1 MKRKLLIILM
11 ALGLLAL
18 LPATALAANGVLSGS
33 GDGNDPYIIEDE
45 EDLAAFRDSVNSGNT
60 YAGKYIELRAN
71 KTYDLSGQ
79 AWTPI
84 GNSARGSIVEGT
96 TKYFAGH
103 FDGKNATITGL
114 NNQGYV
120 PISDSLKE
128 GGAEPDEYLFG

>member
-18 LPATALAANGVLSGS
+18 LPATALAANGVLSGN
-33 GDGNDPYIIEDE
+33 GDVNDPYIIEDE
-45 EDLAAFRDSVNSGNT
+45 EDLAAFRDSVNDGNT

-71 KTYDLSGQ
+71 KTMIFLVRPGRQLAIALGAVLSRVL
-79 AWTPI
+79 PNI
-84 GNSARGSIVEGT
+84 SPV
-96 TKYFAGH
+96 H

-120 PISDSLKE
+120 PISDSLKRRWSRT
-128 GGAEPDEYLFG
+128 

>member
-18 LPATALAANGVLSGS
+18 LPATALAANGVLSGN
-33 GDGNDPYIIEDE
+33 GDVNDPYIIEDE

-79 AWTPI
+79 AGRQSAIALGAVLSRVLPNISPVILMARTPL
-84 GNSARGSIVEGT
+84 SPV
-96 TKYFAGH
+96 
-103 FDGKNATITGL
+103 
-114 NNQGYV
+114 
-120 PISDSLKE
+120 
-128 GGAEPDEYLFG
+128 